1 MSTNPSKQK
10 PQDRLTAYADEGSL
24 HKYRTEI
31 PNTVIRGLKSRRLS
45 LDAKWLYVYLKCVI
59 GDKGVCY
66 RTTTTIALESGLSRA
81 AVSRAK
87 QELLKARLIRIEKGS
102 RANRDADRVFI
113 RDIWPDNMQEFHT
126 PSSAEDDEPSVS
138 LGNTENG
145 PELLEKRESNTP
157 GVSLGNAEDSGV
169 SLGNAANYTEV
180 LENRE
185 ESNVSV
191 SLGNAE
197 DSGVSLG
204 NASVS
209 LGNASVSLGNQ
220 RRSQEED
227 PKKKEENPSPL
238 TPQGENERVESQ
250 LHTEHLVNFNGMF
263 TEPPAGFTRVW
274 DAYPT
279 HRRDR
284 QRKTCTLWVARNLE
298 ARTAEIMA
306 KVERLKITQWVGR
319 KPGQIPT
326 LYTWIE
332 EMRYDDPLVALDETA
347 EGTDEPFETYMQRK
361 EADHGTP

>member
-1 MSTNPSKQK
+1 MSTNPGKHK
-10 PQDRLTAYADEGSL
+10 PPDRLTEYAEEGSL

-87 QELLKARLIRIEKGS
+87 KELLKARLIRIEKGS

-113 RDIWPDNMQEFHT
+113 RDIWPENMQEFGT
-126 PSSAEDDEPSVS
+126 PSPEEDDEPGVS
-138 LGNTENG
+138 LGNTENQ
-145 PELLEKRESNTP
+145 PEQLEKIESYTP
-157 GVSLGNAEDSGV
+157 GVSLGNTENSGV
-169 SLGNAANYTEV
+169 SLGNTENSSQPT
-180 LENRE
+180 ENI
-185 ESNVSV
+185 ESSSSGV
-191 SLGNAE
+191 SLGNDK
-197 DSGVSLG
+197 DSSVSLG

-227 PKKKEENPSPL
+227 PKKKEENPAPL
-238 TPQGENERVESQ
+238 TPQGAGERVGSA

-263 TEPPAGFTRVW
+263 TAHSVGFTRVW
-274 DAYPT
+274 DSYPT
-279 HRRDR
+279 NRRDR
-284 QRKTCTLWVARNLE
+284 QRRVSTLWVARNLE
-298 ARTAEIMA
+298 ARTAEIVA
-306 KVERLKITQWVGR
+306 KIERLKITQWVGR

-332 EMRYDDPLVALDETA
+332 EMRYDDPLVALEEA
-347 EGTDEPFETYMQRK
+347 AAAGAEPFETYMQRK
-361 EADHGTP
+361 EADHATP